1 MKVKTKLQGFNSL
14 FAVASI
20 PFVKLYYT
28 ELMRQMEELPENQ
41 RLKIAT
47 IYSYAPNE
55 AEEDFGGDEN
65 SESTDGLDQ
74 SSRDFLEKCIADYN
88 AMFGT
93 SYDTSAEKFQ
103 NYYKDVSLRMK
114 NREIDLLIV
123 VNMFLTGFD
132 ATTLNTLWVDK
143 NLRMHGLIQA
153 YSRTN
158 RILNSIKSFG
168 NIVCFRNLEPATND
182 ALELFGDK
190 DAGGIVIIKTFDEYY
205 NGYKN
210 NDGTENPGYSDIV
223 NEVIENFP
231 IGETILGEKAE
242 KDFIKLWGTILRYRN
257 ILQSFDQFKGNE
269 IFTDDQFKDYQGIY
283 LDLYEKYRRQ
293 SKGEPV
299 NVNDDIVF
307 EIELVKSV
315 EINID
320 YILFLVAQKNGDSHH
335 DAELEIK
342 IKKSITATPD
352 LRDKEDLI
360 MQFVQNTS
368 AGSNINDEWA
378 MYVRQKLGKELQE
391 LIATEN
397 LKTEQTVEFLQ
408 QSFRDG
414 EIRESGTG
422 IAGILPPMPLFGTGG
437 SREAKKRTVTERL
450 KALFKRFY
458 DLCGGV
464 FPTLGVNPHETDIH

>member
-1 MKVKTKLQGFNSL
+1 M
-14 FAVASI
+14 
-20 PFVKLYYT
+20 
-28 ELMRQMEELPENQ
+28 
-41 RLKIAT
+41 
-47 IYSYAPNE
+47 
-55 AEEDFGGDEN
+55 
-65 SESTDGLDQ
+65 
-74 SSRDFLEKCIADYN
+74 
-88 AMFGT
+88 
-93 SYDTSAEKFQ
+93 
-103 NYYKDVSLRMK
+103 
-114 NREIDLLIV
+114 
-123 VNMFLTGFD
+123 
-132 ATTLNTLWVDK
+132 
-143 NLRMHGLIQA
+143 
-153 YSRTN
+153 
-158 RILNSIKSFG
+158 
-168 NIVCFRNLEPATND
+168 
-182 ALELFGDK
+182 
-190 DAGGIVIIKTFDEYY
+190 
-205 NGYKN
+205 
-210 NDGTENPGYSDIV
+210 

-335 DAELEIK
+335 DEELEIK

-397 LKTEQTVEFLQ
+397 LKTEQTLEFLQ

-422 IAGILPPMPLFGTGG
+422 IAGILPPLPLFGTGG

-450 KALFKRFY
+450 KVLFKRFY